1 MEETNELRAQAL
13 IDCVALLLLKHG
25 CITDGEAEGLL
36 DLALEKDILTAK
48 ILGLEER
55 ALSCGNK
62 DVALAAAKLLMMA
75 WKELSNS
82 MIRGLAK
89 IGNS

>member
-13 IDCVALLLLKHG
+13 IDSVVLLLLKHG

-48 ILGLEER
+48 ILGLEDR
-55 ALSCGNK
+55 ALSCDNK
-62 DVALAAAKLLMMA
+62 DVALAAVRLLREA
-75 WKELSNS
+75 WKELNGS
-82 MIRGLAK
+82 MR
-89 IGNS
+89 